1 MNIFPLHLKHYLHL
15 LKNYIRY
22 DSSILAYIA
31 IILTALFYTIMTII
45 HTEINDNLMNYG
57 GLHEANTSYTVNLG
71 LGTAQKEF
79 SYLLELLEKYNLQKI
94 KEIRISVPP
103 LLGVGIA
110 SPDNPVDDFELD
122 GRSFTEQEL
131 INGENKIILSNKDY
145 RTYYKNHEIGDT
157 LSIGNT
163 DFQLIGISYTAE
175 QSMIPLN
182 CFLHAQTPFFTSH
195 IILKTEHSINLW
207 ERIQLRRKYNQIL
220 SDKQK
225 GTFSF
230 ESNFW
235 HVVVNLWNSLSD
247 YFLSIAFVFA
257 LCILL
262 LFQTGSILYYKNQS
276 HTSVYLLSGGSETF
290 LKQIILGELI
300 AAAVLS
306 LFLAYLLLLGRILWI
321 G

>member
-1 MNIFPLHLKHYLHL
+1 MKQILP
-15 LKNYIRY
+15 IR
-22 DSSILAYIA
+22 
-31 IILTALFYTIMTII
+31 LTW
-45 HTEINDNLMNYG
+45 
-57 GLHEANTSYTVNLG
+57 GLEQHK
-71 LGTAQKEF
+71 KEF
-79 SYLLELLEKYNLQKI
+79 SYLLELLEKYNLQKL
-94 KEIRISVPP
+94 KKFSFRTP

-220 SDKQK
+220 SDQQK
-225 GTFSF
+225 
-230 ESNFW
+230 
-235 HVVVNLWNSLSD
+235 V
-247 YFLSIAFVFA
+247 
-257 LCILL
+257 
-262 LFQTGSILYYKNQS
+262 LF
-276 HTSVYLLSGGSETF
+276 F
-290 LKQIILGELI
+290 
-300 AAAVLS
+300 
-306 LFLAYLLLLGRILWI
+306 
-321 G
+321 